1 MVAMVSAVSSASGA
15 TRYYEKDGYYANDGP
30 EHKKGSFWHDKGAE
44 ELGLSKQVDP
54 AAFHHVLEGH
64 VPDSD
69 IRLGRVRDGEHQHRH
84 LRNFSGQRKKETT
97 TPIMKE
103 ECEVAKKGK
112 YIQSYPFY
120 ELTFYIFSLQKSSD
134 ML

>member
-15 TRYYEKDGYYANDGP
+15 TRYYEKDGYYANDDP
-30 EHKKGSFWHDKGAE
+30 EHKKGSFWHGKAAE

-69 IRLGRVRDGEHQHRH
+69 IRLGHVRDGEHQHRAG
-84 LRNFSGQRKKETT
+84 FD
-97 TPIMKE
+97 
-103 ECEVAKKGK
+103 
-112 YIQSYPFY
+112 
-120 ELTFYIFSLQKSSD
+120 LTLSAPKSVSLAALISCAGLHFSLQYPI
-134 ML
+134 